1 MYPTNGSNNQNIDLP
16 ITAICIVSDK
26 SRCPPNYTP
35 IVRANDTGTEPD
47 LWKDSLFGKKINRFF
62 CFTKDY
68 PINETYNVVEDIK
81 LLNERDTLPGF
92 IPLERCLDTSEK
104 SFQKKTVNIKV
115 SHRFYTTTAVSD
127 IVLLVKSRRPPTGYS
142 FIGEINGHAMC
153 IKFSQIPNS
162 SSSSGVTSGVQ
173 ARNPAAA
180 ATPPPIPPRP
190 YSSAS
195 SDFPSDYVNVP
206 RLPPTPPMFNGGSSG
221 FPINNNPNM
230 ADLNFVSPRAQQ
242 AAAAQQT
249 GHHHNQ
255 YHQHSQ
261 MGFNPLQGVP
271 FEINPLYNASLQ
283 ADIKS
288 DLIDN
293 DRLNRKIANFNEILA
308 KTNYDFKLERTLIAS
323 SP

>member
-1 MYPTNGSNNQNIDLP
+1 
-16 ITAICIVSDK
+16 
-26 SRCPPNYTP
+26 
-35 IVRANDTGTEPD
+35 
-47 LWKDSLFGKKINRFF
+47 
-62 CFTKDY
+62 
-68 PINETYNVVEDIK
+68 
-81 LLNERDTLPGF
+81 
-92 IPLERCLDTSEK
+92 
-104 SFQKKTVNIKV
+104 
-115 SHRFYTTTAVSD
+115 
-127 IVLLVKSRRPPTGYS
+127 
-142 FIGEINGHAMC
+142 MC

-162 SSSSGVTSGVQ
+162 SSSSGVTGVQ

-221 FPINNNPNM
+221 FPVNNNPNM

-242 AAAAQQT
+242 EAAAQQT

-288 DLIDN
+288 DLIV
-293 DRLNRKIANFNEILA
+293 
-308 KTNYDFKLERTLIAS
+308 S
-323 SP
+323 CS